1 MTPEAEIRAHT
12 LRRALRADSGA
23 ATAETAVV
31 LIAVFALLAL
41 VMSLGGLFISHA
53 RLAEGAR
60 TAAREMM
67 ISADPNTAVAKA
79 KVVSGKEATFT
90 VSTSGEWVTVEAHAT
105 WHVGGPILGAT
116 FPLEASAHTRLEP
129 HLVRNGP

>member
-1 MTPEAEIRAHT
+1 MTPETEACARP
-12 LRRALRADSGA
+12 RWRSLRADSGA

-41 VMSLGGLFISHA
+41 IISLGGLFITHA
-53 RLAEGAR
+53 RLSEGAR

-67 ISADPNTAVAKA
+67 ISADPEGAIAKA
-79 KVVSGKEATFT
+79 KVVSGKEASFAI
-90 VSTSGEWVTVEAHAT
+90 STNGDWVTVEAHAT
-105 WHVGGPILGAT
+105 WHVGGPLLGTT

>member
-1 MTPEAEIRAHT
+1 MAPETEQRA
-12 LRRALRADSGA
+12 RPRWRALRADSGA

-41 VMSLGGLFISHA
+41 LMSLGGLLISQA
-53 RLAEGAR
+53 RLSEGAR

-67 ISADPNTAVAKA
+67 ISADPEGAIAKA
-79 KVVSGKEATFT
+79 KVVSGEGASFSI
-90 VSTSGEWVTVEAHAT
+90 STSGDWVTVNARAT
-105 WHVGGPILGAT
+105 WRVGGPILGTT

-129 HLVRNGP
+129 HLVRHGP

>member
-1 MTPEAEIRAHT
+1 MVPETEQRARP

-41 VMSLGGLFISHA
+41 IVSLGGLFVSHA
-53 RLAEGAR
+53 RLSEGAR

-67 ISADPNTAVAKA
+67 ISADPQEAIAKA
-79 KVVSGKEATFT
+79 QVVSGDGASFNI
-90 VSTSGEWVTVEAHAT
+90 STSGDWVTVNAHAT
-105 WHVGGPILGAT
+105 WRVGGPVLGMT